1 MPQDAS
7 LNYKYRLL
15 KIEKPGDKTRDVE
28 DAINDMADRGWEVVG
43 YSANVARG
51 ISVPTYSHLVLF
63 RRDAA
68 LSEDEVIVCPK
79 CGVSLKPPE
88 HATTVKCSA
97 CGGSFMLSRERG

>member
-7 LNYKYRLL
+7 PTYAYRLL
-15 KIEKPGDKTRDVE
+15 KIEKPGDKIRDVE

-43 YSANVARG
+43 YSAHGWRG

-68 LSEDEVIVCPK
+68 LAEDESRFCPK
-79 CGVSLKPPE
+79 CGASLEPPKG
-88 HATTVKCSA
+88 ATTVECAA
-97 CGGSFMLSRERG
+97 CGDSFMLPS